1 MFTNKEEVLEN
12 ALRVFAKMNYEKASQ
27 MEIAKACGLSKAG
40 LIYYFPL
47 KLDLFVAVVDNVF
60 SQVNLAV
67 MATKVVDG

>member
-47 KLDLFVAVVDNVF
+47 KLDLFVAVVDKYVF
-60 SQVNLAV
+60 NNRKETGQI
-67 MATKVVDG
+67 